1 MRLLLLPLPLPLLL
15 SGSPGEDEGRRRKEW
30 HRGKVSLSGEDIIQG
45 ASLGGGKQVIQ
56 VISPTTIA
64 HKEDFFKY
72 IYFSFLYRHHLDPI
86 SLIHQ
91 TLEMR
96 EHMYG
101 DTDVVIVVKGER
113 FPAHK

>member
-1 MRLLLLPLPLPLLL
+1 MFFL
-15 SGSPGEDEGRRRKEW
+15 SIR
-30 HRGKVSLSGEDIIQG
+30 
-45 ASLGGGKQVIQ
+45 
-56 VISPTTIA
+56 
-64 HKEDFFKY
+64 
-72 IYFSFLYRHHLDPI
+72 RHHLDPI

-113 FPAHK
+113 FSAHK